1 MTWNLGGADTPPLA
15 HISGLIEWISWTW
28 RRIHRYAVRNDDIQ
42 FSYYCEL
49 KHHQDPVKKK
59 KKKHTLAEFIRL
71 CQKSEFQIGHFAAER
86 AA

>member
-59 KKKHTLAEFIRL
+59 NNTHTGRIHTFMSKR
-71 CQKSEFQIGHFAAER
+71 
-86 AA
+86 